1 MASRGQKFPFERYA
15 RLRYFHGRGV
25 DDIVQEVTSGLG
37 LYSGPL
43 RDLDGHYRSALPGT
57 PRRIALVSGA
67 TSKPALNRI
76 DVLVMGDAA
85 AAGMDAAEYVDHFGL
100 GAYDPSTKSGENKI
114 SMAVLLWRN
123 VEARRLICGLL
134 LTDAT
139 TKEIREAVKKFLPG
153 KTPGSLRTSD
163 ITAFRELFWDFTGW
177 SPGAVLNYLK
187 MVPGALPATSAL
199 RHGRE
204 GLLFRLG
211 LAKTGIES
219 MEMYSR
225 IRDIAF
231 LQLDTLRTSP
241 EKFSPAEFSS
251 AFAVFK
257 AADAEVRNLAEALDE
272 DFGAEVQRIKMQEIK
287 DFENLD
293 DVLYQAHIHSDRGLV
308 QEAVARGII
317 TNEEGDD
324 LLVQVDN
331 GMLLEEDER
340 VRLRIEVYG
349 SVSSAEE
356 GEDTPDATALNTE
369 LRKAQ

>member
-1 MASRGQKFPFERYA
+1 M
-15 RLRYFHGRGV
+15 
-25 DDIVQEVTSGLG
+25 
-37 LYSGPL
+37 
-43 RDLDGHYRSALPGT
+43 
-57 PRRIALVSGA
+57 
-67 TSKPALNRI
+67 
-76 DVLVMGDAA
+76 VL
-85 AAGMDAAEYVDHFGL
+85 
-100 GAYDPSTKSGENKI
+100 
-114 SMAVLLWRN
+114 
-123 VEARRLICGLL
+123 
-134 LTDAT
+134 
-139 TKEIREAVKKFLPG
+139 
-153 KTPGSLRTSD
+153 
-163 ITAFRELFWDFTGW
+163 
-177 SPGAVLNYLK
+177 
-187 MVPGALPATSAL
+187 GALPAIFAL

-204 GLLFRLG
+204 GLLFCFG